1 MMKIMVLAGGNDQIG
16 LIEELR
22 KRFLDV
28 EILLID
34 YTENPVAKKFADRH
48 IVASTLDKEQIL
60 DIARKESIDLV
71 ITACTDQA
79 LLTMAYV
86 SEELGLKCYLSYKQ
100 AQDLTNKLHMK
111 KLMVESGIPTTNYRI
126 FNISDE
132 INIDGLRFPL
142 VIKPVD
148 NNSSNGVL
156 KITSPD
162 MLLPSVEVARHFSR
176 SKTIII
182 EEFKAGEEF
191 SVDAYI
197 IGGMPVQVLISTS
210 RKVKQNTNNFT
221 INQSIF
227 PVNLPST
234 AIHDIDEIICKIS
247 KAFSIQNAPLL
258 LQLIYDGQCIN
269 VIEFSARTGG
279 GSKHHFIH
287 RLTGVN
293 VMEKLLDITFG
304 IETDISVSPL
314 VKYAAMNYIYCKPG
328 IICGIENM
336 ESLIDAGIITDYYLY
351 KSIGTEILKA
361 ESSSDRPAGFL
372 ITAESEV
379 ELRKKVDL
387 ADKTLV
393 IRSKEGEDIMLHGMY
408 S

>member
-1 MMKIMVLAGGNDQIG
+1 MIKIMVLAGGNDQIG

-22 KRFLDV
+22 RRFADV

-48 IVASTLDKEQIL
+48 IVASTLDKEQVL
-60 DIARKESIDLV
+60 DIARKESVDLV

-79 LLTMAYV
+79 LLTMTYV

-100 AQDLTNKLHMK
+100 AQDLTNKLYMK
-111 KLMVESGIPTTNYRI
+111 KLMIESGIPTTDYRI
-126 FNISDE
+126 FSISDE
-132 INIDGLRFPL
+132 INIEGLRFPL

-162 MLLPSVEVARHFSR
+162 MLLSSVEVARNFSR

-182 EEFKAGEEF
+182 EEFKTGEEF

-197 IGGMPVQVLISTS
+197 INGMPVQVLISTS

-227 PVNLPST
+227 PVDLPDK
-234 AIHDIDEIICKIS
+234 AIHEIDGIIRKIS

-258 LQLIYDGQCIN
+258 LQLIYEDQNIS

-279 GSKHHFIH
+279 GSKHHFI
-287 RLTGVN
+287 RNLTGVN
-293 VMEKLLDITFG
+293 VMEKLLDITSG
-304 IETDISVSPL
+304 IKTDISVNPL
-314 VKYAAMNYIYCKPG
+314 VKHAAMNYIYCKPG
-328 IICGIENM
+328 VFCGVENM
-336 ESLIDAGIITDYYLY
+336 ENLVNAGIITDYYLY
-351 KSIGTEILKA
+351 KPFGTEILKA
-361 ESSSDRPAGFL
+361 ESSSDRPAAFFVIADSEMEL
-372 ITAESEV
+372 HKKIT
-379 ELRKKVDL
+379 L
-387 ADKTLV
+387 ADKALV
-393 IRSKEGEDIMLHGMY
+393 VLNREGEDIMLHGIY